1 MKPLIT
7 LMLALLVSFSA
18 MRALSE
24 DDDYTFSDGE
34 LDALLAP
41 IALYPDT
48 VLSHVLIA
56 ATYPLEVVDA
66 ERWARN
72 QKNADRAEI
81 LNQAATK
88 NWDPSVQALTPIPEI
103 LARMSEDLSWTEQLG
118 DAFLQDESQV
128 LESIQRLR
136 QRAYDEGNLTTN
148 DYQSVSR
155 DQGDII
161 IEPVQREVVYVP
173 YYDTRVVYGPW
184 WWPVYP
190 PHIWLNPHRHHAHQV
205 GLFFWA
211 PGFFLGHS
219 FYFGGFH
226 WHHRQVVVVR
236 HTHRSYY
243 EGHRRLVVHRNSH
256 RWHHNPQHRR
266 GVSYHS
272 RSVAKR
278 YAGNHSIPSHRI
290 ARYQREHMNRIH
302 DQQPARQRHEAVLN
316 NMRRSQTTYQNRHER
331 SSPERVNS
339 HERTNSPER
348 SSPERTSSHE
358 RKNSPER
365 DSNRERVNRELAK
378 RPDADKLRKRISSPE
393 RTNSPERI
401 NSPER
406 TNSPE
411 RDNKHHNT
419 VSRYQSH
426 RSTTSAARNQQQS
439 QVQGRARNDSRVSR
453 NNQSSQLSNRQEH
466 RGGRGTQTTSHS
478 SYRRDATARNSSHNS
493 RRAESARRSSNAR
506 QQHSSR

>member
-48 VLSHVLIA
+48 VLSHLLIA

-72 QKNADRAEI
+72 QKNSDRAEI

-103 LARMSEDLSWTEQLG
+103 LARMSEDLSWTERLG

-190 PHIWLNPHRHHAHQV
+190 PHFWLNPHRHHAHQV

-236 HTHRSYY
+236 HSHRSYY
-243 EGHRRLVVHRNSH
+243 EGHRRLVVHRDSH

-290 ARYQREHMNRIH
+290 AHYQREQTNRVH
-302 DQQPARQRHEAVLN
+302 DQRVAQQRHETVVN
-316 NMRRSQTTYQNRHER
+316 NMRRSQATYQNRQER
-331 SSPERVNS
+331 SSPARANS
-339 HERTNSPER
+339 HERT
-348 SSPERTSSHE
+348 
-358 RKNSPER
+358 
-365 DSNRERVNRELAK
+365 
-378 RPDADKLRKRISSPE
+378 SSPE
-393 RTNSPERI
+393 RTNSPERANSHERTNSHEQKNRNDRDSSRERVNRELANRPDADELRERI
-401 NSPER
+401 SSPERNSPER
-406 TNSPE
+406 NKKDHNS
-411 RDNKHHNT
+411 
-419 VSRYQSH
+419 VSRYQDN
-426 RSTTSAARNQQQS
+426 RPSTSLARNQQQS
-439 QVQGRARNDSRVSR
+439 QVKDRTRNDSGVSR
-453 NNQSSQLSNRQEH
+453 NNQPSQLSNQQEH
-466 RGGRGTQTTSHS
+466 RGGRVTQTTSHS
-478 SYRRDATARNSSHNS
+478 SYRRDATTRNSGHNS
-493 RRAESARRSSNAR
+493 QRAESVHRSSNAR

>member
-48 VLSHVLIA
+48 VLSHLLIA

-190 PHIWLNPHRHHAHQV
+190 PHFWLNPHRHHAHQV

-236 HTHRSYY
+236 HSHRSYY
-243 EGHRRLVVHRNSH
+243 EGHRRLVVHRDSH

-290 ARYQREHMNRIH
+290 AHYQREQTNRVH
-302 DQQPARQRHEAVLN
+302 DQRAAQQRHETVVN
-316 NMRRSQTTYQNRHER
+316 NMRRSQATYQNRHER
-331 SSPERVNS
+331 SSPARANS
-339 HERTNSPER
+339 HERTSSPERTNSPER
-348 SSPERTSSHE
+348 VNSHE
-358 RKNSPER
+358 QKNRNDR
-365 DSNRERVNRELAK
+365 DSSRERVNRELAK
-378 RPDADKLRKRISSPE
+378 RPDADKLRERISSPE
-393 RTNSPERI
+393 RNSPERNKKDH
-401 NSPER
+401 NS
-406 TNSPE
+406 
-411 RDNKHHNT
+411 
-419 VSRYQSH
+419 VSRYQDN
-426 RSTTSAARNQQQS
+426 RPSTSLARNQQQS
-439 QVQGRARNDSRVSR
+439 QVKDRTRNDSGVSR
-453 NNQSSQLSNRQEH
+453 NNQPSQLSNQQEH
-466 RGGRGTQTTSHS
+466 RGGRVTQTTSHS
-478 SYRRDATARNSSHNS
+478 SYRRDATTRNSGHNS
-493 RRAESARRSSNAR
+493 QRAESVHRSSNAR

>member
-48 VLSHVLIA
+48 VLSHLLIA

-190 PHIWLNPHRHHAHQV
+190 PHFWLNPHRHHAHQV

-236 HTHRSYY
+236 HSHRSYY
-243 EGHRRLVVHRNSH
+243 EGHRRLVVHRDSH

-290 ARYQREHMNRIH
+290 AHYQREQTNRVH
-302 DQQPARQRHEAVLN
+302 DQRAAQQRHETVVN
-316 NMRRSQTTYQNRHER
+316 NMRRSQATYQNRHER
-331 SSPERVNS
+331 SSPARENSHERTSSPERTNSPERVNS
-339 HERTNSPER
+339 HERA
-348 SSPERTSSHE
+348 SSHE
-358 RKNSPER
+358 QKNRNDR
-365 DSNRERVNRELAK
+365 DSSRERANRELAK
-378 RPDADKLRKRISSPE
+378 RPDADKLRERISSPE
-393 RTNSPERI
+393 RNSPERNKKDH
-401 NSPER
+401 NSI
-406 TNSPE
+406 
-411 RDNKHHNT
+411 
-419 VSRYQSH
+419 SRYQDN
-426 RSTTSAARNQQQS
+426 RPSTSLARNQQQS
-439 QVQGRARNDSRVSR
+439 QVKDRTRNGSGVSR
-453 NNQSSQLSNRQEH
+453 NNQPSQLSNQQEH
-466 RGGRGTQTTSHS
+466 RGGRVTQTTSHS
-478 SYRRDATARNSSHNS
+478 SYRRDATTRNSGHNS
-493 RRAESARRSSNAR
+493 QRAESVHRSNNAR

>member
-7 LMLALLVSFSA
+7 LMLALLVSFNA

-48 VLSHVLIA
+48 VLSHLLIA

-190 PHIWLNPHRHHAHQV
+190 PHFWLNPHRHHAHQV

-236 HTHRSYY
+236 HSHRSYY
-243 EGHRRLVVHRNSH
+243 EGHRRLVVHRDSH

-290 ARYQREHMNRIH
+290 AHYQREQTNRVH
-302 DQQPARQRHEAVLN
+302 DQRAAQQRHETVVN
-316 NMRRSQTTYQNRHER
+316 NMRRRQATYQNRHER
-331 SSPERVNS
+331 SSPARANSHERTSSHERTNSIERANS
-339 HERTNSPER
+339 HERTNS
-348 SSPERTSSHE
+348 HE
-358 RKNSPER
+358 QKNRNDR
-365 DSNRERVNRELAK
+365 DSSRERVNRELAK
-378 RPDADKLRKRISSPE
+378 RPDADKLRERISSPE
-393 RTNSPERI
+393 RNSPERNKKDN
-401 NSPER
+401 NSV
-406 TNSPE
+406 SSYQ
-411 RDNKHHNT
+411 DN
-419 VSRYQSH
+419 RP
-426 RSTTSAARNQQQS
+426 STSLARNQQQS
-439 QVQGRARNDSRVSR
+439 QVKDRTRNGSGVSR
-453 NNQSSQLSNRQEH
+453 NNQPSQLSNQQEH
-466 RGGRGTQTTSHS
+466 RGGRVTQTTSHS
-478 SYRRDATARNSSHNS
+478 SYRRDATTRNSGHNS
-493 RRAESARRSSNAR
+493 QRAESVHRSNNAR

>member
-48 VLSHVLIA
+48 VLSHLLIA

-190 PHIWLNPHRHHAHQV
+190 PHFWLNPHRHHAHQV

-236 HTHRSYY
+236 HSHRSYY
-243 EGHRRLVVHRNSH
+243 EGHRRLVVHRDSH

-290 ARYQREHMNRIH
+290 AHYQREQTNRVH
-302 DQQPARQRHEAVLN
+302 DQRAAQQRHETVVN
-316 NMRRSQTTYQNRHER
+316 NMRRSQATYQNRHER
-331 SSPERVNS
+331 SS
-339 HERTNSPER
+339 HEQ
-348 SSPERTSSHE
+348 
-358 RKNSPER
+358 KNRNDR
-365 DSNRERVNRELAK
+365 DSSRERVNRELAK
-378 RPDADKLRKRISSPE
+378 RPDADKLRERISSPE
-393 RTNSPERI
+393 RNNPERNKKDN
-401 NSPER
+401 NS
-406 TNSPE
+406 
-411 RDNKHHNT
+411 
-419 VSRYQSH
+419 VSRYQDN
-426 RSTTSAARNQQQS
+426 RPSTSLARNQQQS
-439 QVQGRARNDSRVSR
+439 QVQDRTRNGSGVSR
-453 NNQSSQLSNRQEH
+453 NNQPSQLSNQQEH
-466 RGGRGTQTTSHS
+466 RGGRVTQTTSHS
-478 SYRRDATARNSSHNS
+478 SYRRDATTRNSGHNS
-493 RRAESARRSSNAR
+493 QRAESVHRSSNAR